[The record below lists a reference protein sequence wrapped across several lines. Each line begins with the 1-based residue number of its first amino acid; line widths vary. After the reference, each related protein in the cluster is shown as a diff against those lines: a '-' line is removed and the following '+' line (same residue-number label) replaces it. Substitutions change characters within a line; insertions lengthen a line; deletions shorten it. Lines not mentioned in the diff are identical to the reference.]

1 MFVKKTIDAL
11 LNKEADLKSDPVIIR
26 INKFDEKSAAT
37 FAKEMGDAH
46 NTGQKI
52 IPVVIDSYGGQVYA
66 LMSMISTIQH
76 ATLPVA
82 TIVEGKAMS
91 CGAILMS
98 FGAEGKRFCD
108 PNATL
113 MIHDVSS
120 WTYGKVE
127 DVKSSAKESDR
138 LNTQVYHMMAQN
150 CGKPDDYFL
159 KIADKKKHA
168 DWYLD
173 AKEAK
178 KHNLVNHIRVPTFN
192 VKISVNIEFE

>member
-1 MFVKKTIDAL
+1 MFVKKMIDEL
-11 LNKEADLKSDPVIIR
+11 LNKDADLKIDPIIVR
-26 INKFDEKSAAT
+26 VNKFDEKSATEFVAT
-37 FAKEMGDAH
+37 MGAAH

-66 LMSMISTIQH
+66 LMAMISAIQH
-76 ATLPVA
+76 STLPVA
-82 TIVEGKAMS
+82 TIVQGKAMS

-178 KHNLVNHIRVPTFN
+178 KHNLVNHLRVPSFN
-192 VKISVNIEFE
+192 VKVSVDIEFE